1 MLRALLHGFAVLL
14 LTLLTQIGGLA
25 WLLALVLRR
34 FLPSLSRWVFLIF
47 FAGIYSA
54 ATLITHQVAPLFGR
68 VPLPCFT
75 SASLAVRTPLYCAL
89 NRNYVTPELASAA
102 NAYADHMA
110 ETFPGTTTLALDA
123 NFPFVDGFPLMP
135 HLSHDD
141 GRKLD
146 LALYYEDGDGNFRNG
161 ETRSP
166 LGYFAFQQPLA
177 NALQPCANRRRVI
190 SLRWDLAW
198 LQPLFPDWE
207 IEPARMKEALDWL
220 STEGRSHG
228 IEKIFIEPHIPARL
242 DVSNDVIRFQ
252 GCNAARHDDHIHIQ
266 VR

>member
-1 MLRALLHGFAVLL
+1 MLRGLRHGVAVLS
-14 LTLLTQIGGLA
+14 LTMLTQIGGVA
-25 WLLALVLRR
+25 WLLALSLRWA
-34 FLPSLSRWVFLIF
+34 LPSPRRWVFLIF
-47 FAGIYSA
+47 FAGVYLA

-75 SASLAVRTPLYCAL
+75 SASLMVRTPLYCAL

-110 ETFPGTTTLALDA
+110 ETFPGTATLALDA
-123 NFPFVDGFPLMP
+123 NFPFVTGFPLMP

-146 LALYYEDGDGNFRNG
+146 LALYYEDSDGNFRNG

-166 LGYFAFQQPLA
+166 IGYFAFQQPVA
-177 NALQPCANRRRVI
+177 GALQPCADRGRLI
-190 SLRWDLAW
+190 TLRWDLNW
-198 LQPLFPDWE
+198 LQPVFSDWD
-207 IEPARMKEALDWL
+207 IEPARMKETLRWL
-220 STEGRSHG
+220 STEGRGHG
-228 IEKIFIEPHIPARL
+228 IEKVFIEPHVPARL
-242 DVSNDVIRFQ
+242 GVSSDIIRFQ